1 MEKAS
6 RTTIKP
12 IVMTVRLGGRR
23 MTLTWRPRKR
33 VPGLLRALLA
43 RSLRSLA
50 GVVLG
55 GLSTAALAQ
64 IAANALPTGGQL
76 VAGQAVISQLSNQ
89 MLVSQ
94 GSDKAIIN
102 WNTFNIGSAAGVNFQ
117 MPSSTSAVLNRVITN
132 NPSSLLGTLTG
143 NGRVWLINPAGIMV
157 GPGATIDVGGF
168 IGSTLNVRN
177 EDFLADRLN
186 FSGPGGAVSNFGRI
200 TTPQGGNVYLVG
212 SSVENQGLIR
222 SPGGEVLLAAGQT
235 VEIGDTA
242 TPGVKV
248 AITGTEGSV
257 LNVGQVLAEAG
268 RVGLAGALVRHSGTI
283 NASSVVREGGRVF
296 LRATKTVITDADSL
310 IDASGITGGDIRL
323 VAEERAQINGS
334 LVARGTEGRGGF
346 VETSGKQGFSITRA
360 PDLGPGGE
368 WLIDPHNIS
377 IRAQQLASNVTDGPA
392 FENTADDA
400 VVTTDLLQAAL
411 DAGTNVSITTTA
423 GGSQAGDINVHDAI
437 VKSAGGDATLSLNAH
452 NNINLD
458 QAITATSGK
467 LNVALSQAGTAALRS
482 SIALNGG
489 TLASSGRLVLAG
501 ATLDGVKLNTS
512 GTGTNSTIV
521 TDAQTRFSGG
531 TVWSNTGL
539 AEFTNNGSL
548 LLDAGTSFQ
557 NLAGGTVN
565 LTGDTYAAIASSGGT
580 MVNAGILNKI
590 TPAVT
595 VLEEFSNAGE
605 VNVHAGTLRL
615 AGNGKH
621 GGSFNLLAGGDT
633 MLSFAPGD
641 GQTANL
647 NGATVNMQSSEGT
660 GLVDFSGSYG
670 STTILNNDLT
680 LANARIT
687 GGTLSGTGKLSVTN
701 FAWSGGTISGMPGN
715 SPWDVGNLSLSGSTE
730 LAGRTLTLRAEGI
743 SSADGAY
750 LSMRDGARLNNA
762 GVLTLTNGAHLGAV
776 SYYGEGV
783 ASEINNT
790 GTIISTG
797 GAWANSANY
806 LGSQGEAN
814 HGASFN
820 NSGTVR
826 VSNSTLELSSGVHS
840 GRFELQADQPGTAE
854 LVFGGGYSSSVT
866 LEQGATISESSSNG
880 GSTSVGFGRAWGSGT
895 FMVNTD
901 LTLGNLAL
909 SGGVLGGTGQIRA
922 TNFNWSGGE
931 IRGKAG
937 DPAYEVTNLTLT
949 NYGTLAGR
957 TLALAA
963 GGKSTVSGA
972 YLQMENGARLD
983 NAGAMALTD
992 GSYLGASGWE
1002 SAPSEINNTGTILS
1016 TAEDGYGGNSIGSAW
1031 GSSTRFNNNGTVT
1044 VRDSS
1049 LNIGPGAHS
1058 GSFQLQA
1065 SQPGTTTR
1073 LRLEGGESGAATIDF
1088 NAGATISESRS
1099 NGASTMVELGMYGGT
1114 TNINTDLTL
1123 HNATLNG
1130 GTLQGSGSLRV
1141 NDLAWDEG
1149 TIKGRAGDPAY
1160 HVKNLSVGGWINLD
1174 GRTLNLVEGGT
1185 STLNPGADMQLTQG
1199 AQLNLHGLMTVRD
1212 GGRIGAN
1219 AWYDTG
1225 VSEINN
1231 FGQLDV
1237 ANSAGS
1243 GGYANVL
1250 GTRWDD
1256 QNKISFNN
1264 AGTVNLSD
1272 ALLLL
1277 GPGNHSGRFNLNA
1290 THPDGVT
1297 QLFFG
1302 NGNEAVTNFN
1312 AGASI
1317 VETAAT
1323 GARTF
1328 LTLAHGGGT
1337 TNLNTDL
1344 AVENASID
1352 GGTLQGSG
1360 RLVATNLEWNGGII
1374 AGKPGDSAFKVKNLQ
1389 LSSMALLDGRRL
1401 ELAGGTSNA
1410 SHAELL
1416 MANGAQLDNAG
1427 EFNLL
1432 NGSRLG
1438 GLASGGSAG
1447 TEGTIN
1453 NAGTINVART
1463 QDDSYNA
1470 RFSSYSYFSSLGS
1483 GEGSRVVS
1491 FNNSGV
1497 VNLNDGTLK
1506 LAGGTHSGTFNVNA
1520 SASGPAILEF
1530 AASSADGP
1538 GAITLGAGTVINQN
1552 SRDAGIAKIVFAGNS
1567 TGAVNIDGNLSLQS
1581 ASFDGGTLQG
1591 SGKLAVSSLDWSDGT
1606 IRGQSPDPAWD
1617 FGNINLSRQ
1626 VVVDNRKIN
1635 LGSGGASTAMADAGL
1650 SLLRGSVLT
1659 SNGSHSLGSI
1669 SNQGSVLVASGT
1681 LSSTRLDNA
1690 GTIAVNGGALTVD
1703 GITTVDGILATSGD
1717 GSFTANGSVSG
1728 AGMLDVRG
1736 GSMTLNG
1743 PTQIS
1748 DVSVSAGTL
1757 KGSGGLSANNL
1768 FFTGGTISGSEPDP
1782 AYAINNLL
1790 LSGTATLEG
1799 RTLNLQSGGNSTVDG
1814 GVLWMSSGA
1823 RINNAGTLSLSNG
1836 SFLGFPVKLTGD
1848 SEINN
1853 SGTIISL
1860 ADSSERL
1867 TNAIGGVAAVNE
1879 STTRFNNLSGGTVIV
1894 RDSTLELGPGTH
1906 NGSLQLDASGPGN
1919 AKLTFYHYGG
1929 TVDLNAGTT
1938 ISESRSNGGLTT
1950 VQFGSTSSSSSG
1962 EAAGITRVNTDL
1974 SVNNAVL
1981 ASGTLAGSGSFRAAN
1996 LAWSGGAIRGSAGD
2010 AAFEVGNLDTQGT
2023 LALDGRTLNLLAGGT
2038 GSAAASS
2045 TLAITGSGVLNSTGN
2060 VSLGAIANAGS
2071 VNISGGRFGAASF
2084 SNTGLVQLANGATLA
2099 ARDGFSNLEGG
2110 LLAGSGTV
2118 DTGQNSLVNNGRL
2131 VPGGDAGIGTLAVQ
2145 GNLQQG
2151 ATGVTEIELAGG
2163 AQFDRVAA
2171 SGQLALDG
2179 TLTVSSLGAYAPAAG
2194 DSWSFL
2200 TAGGTRSG
2208 SFSATKAP
2216 SGIRAGYSLF
2226 EGEAARLTML
2236 PSATTAYFNNAAGGL
2251 AWSDAGNW
2259 AGNVRPGASDDVWLN
2274 AGSTIFHAA
2283 GTDAIGKLT
2292 LANATALSV
2301 SGGSISVGG
2310 LTSIDGRLT
2319 TTGSGTYTAN
2329 GNIAGSGMLQVAGG
2343 NLVLN
2348 GTSSMPLLAISA
2360 GSVSGSGSLT
2370 VTRNFSQTGGAINMP
2385 GAIVS
2390 LAQQTGN
2397 LVTGDIVAGELTL
2410 LASAGSIGQ
2419 LSITNA
2425 LRADELETTSAAGTV
2440 LNNAAN
2446 KVRSFKAYNTG
2457 SGNISL
2463 VSVSSPSS
2471 LVLNGITNT
2480 AAGGNVSIDN
2490 TGGIVDN
2497 APIVSRGKIALTAH
2511 SPITVNAPISAGSD
2525 VSLQAMSSTGGND
2538 NLTINSSVSSTGG
2551 ALQLSAGA
2559 QLAVT
2564 SAGSLSVPG
2573 GSTISLT
2580 STGGTVSIA
2589 DPASI
2594 VGATPVVTL
2603 PAPVTVPPV
2612 STAPSSTTLAAVT
2625 TIVGT
2630 AIKSANPTA
2639 TATNSIRNNTVVP
2652 TAPAA
2657 PSGSTSLASLG
2668 GQTVGGTADTFG
2680 GASSTAGSDAGSA
2693 GAGTASSTG
2702 FASTTPG
2709 SSSSSSSTQSSS
2721 TASDSS
2727 SSSSSPTTSSSSSS
2741 SSSTSADS
2749 GSGSK
2754 KDEQGAKE
2762 DKSEAQKPQ
2771 LASKQARKS
2780 LPVCN

>member
-6 RTTIKP
+6 RTTVKP
-12 IVMTVRLGGRR
+12 IVMTVRLAGRR

-33 VPGLLRALLA
+33 VPGLLKALLA

-55 GLSTAALAQ
+55 GLSTAAFAQ

-102 WNTFNIGSAAGVNFQ
+102 WNTFNIGSAAAVNFQ
-117 MPSSTSAVLNRVITN
+117 MPASTSAVLNRVITN

-143 NGRVWLINPAGIMV
+143 NGHVWLINPAGIMV

-186 FSGPGGAVSNFGRI
+186 FSGPGGVVSNFGRI

-222 SPGGEVLLAAGQT
+222 SPGGKVLLAAGQT

-268 RVGLAGALVRHSGTI
+268 RVGLAGVLVRNSGTI

-296 LRATKTVITDADSL
+296 LRATKTVTTDADSL
-310 IDASGITGGDIRL
+310 IDASGTTGGDIRL
-323 VAEERAQINGS
+323 VAEERAQVNGS

-360 PDLGPGGE
+360 PDVGPGGE

-437 VKSAGGDATLSLNAH
+437 VKSAGGDATLTLNAH

-489 TLASSGRLVLAG
+489 TLASSGRLVLSG

-512 GTGTNSTIV
+512 GTGANSTIV

-565 LTGDTYAAIASSGGT
+565 LAGDTYAAIASSGGT
-580 MVNAGILNKI
+580 MVNAGILNKM

-621 GGSFNLLAGGDT
+621 GGSFNLLAGSDT

-641 GQTANL
+641 GQTAKL
-647 NGATVNMQSSEGT
+647 DGATVNMQSSEGS

-670 STTILNNDLT
+670 STTILNNDLA
-680 LANARIT
+680 LANARMT

-701 FAWSGGTISGMPGN
+701 FVWSGGTITGSEGN
-715 SPWDVGNLSLSGSTE
+715 
-730 LAGRTLTLRAEGI
+730 
-743 SSADGAY
+743 
-750 LSMRDGARLNNA
+750 
-762 GVLTLTNGAHLGAV
+762 
-776 SYYGEGV
+776 
-783 ASEINNT
+783 
-790 GTIISTG
+790 
-797 GAWANSANY
+797 
-806 LGSQGEAN
+806 
-814 HGASFN
+814 
-820 NSGTVR
+820 
-826 VSNSTLELSSGVHS
+826 
-840 GRFELQADQPGTAE
+840 
-854 LVFGGGYSSSVT
+854 
-866 LEQGATISESSSNG
+866 
-880 GSTSVGFGRAWGSGT
+880 
-895 FMVNTD
+895 
-901 LTLGNLAL
+901 
-909 SGGVLGGTGQIRA
+909 
-922 TNFNWSGGE
+922 
-931 IRGKAG
+931 
-937 DPAYEVTNLTLT
+937 PAYEF
-949 NYGTLAGR
+949 R
-957 TLALAA
+957 
-963 GGKSTVSGA
+963 
-972 YLQMENGARLD
+972 
-983 NAGAMALTD
+983 
-992 GSYLGASGWE
+992 
-1002 SAPSEINNTGTILS
+1002 
-1016 TAEDGYGGNSIGSAW
+1016 
-1031 GSSTRFNNNGTVT
+1031 
-1044 VRDSS
+1044 
-1049 LNIGPGAHS
+1049 
-1058 GSFQLQA
+1058 
-1065 SQPGTTTR
+1065 
-1073 LRLEGGESGAATIDF
+1073 
-1088 NAGATISESRS
+1088 
-1099 NGASTMVELGMYGGT
+1099 
-1114 TNINTDLTL
+1114 
-1123 HNATLNG
+1123 
-1130 GTLQGSGSLRV
+1130 
-1141 NDLAWDEG
+1141 
-1149 TIKGRAGDPAY
+1149 
-1160 HVKNLSVGGWINLD
+1160 NLSVGGWINLD
-1174 GRTLNLVEGGT
+1174 GRTLNLVEGG
-1185 STLNPGADMQLTQG
+1185 SSSLNPGADMQLTQG

-1290 THPDGVT
+1290 TVPEGVT

-1317 VETAAT
+1317 AETAAT
-1323 GARTF
+1323 GAKTF
-1328 LTLAHGGGT
+1328 VTLAHGGGT

-1360 RLVATNLEWNGGII
+1360 
-1374 AGKPGDSAFKVKNLQ
+1374 
-1389 LSSMALLDGRRL
+1389 
-1401 ELAGGTSNA
+1401 
-1410 SHAELL
+1410 
-1416 MANGAQLDNAG
+1416 
-1427 EFNLL
+1427 
-1432 NGSRLG
+1432 
-1438 GLASGGSAG
+1438 
-1447 TEGTIN
+1447 
-1453 NAGTINVART
+1453 
-1463 QDDSYNA
+1463 
-1470 RFSSYSYFSSLGS
+1470 
-1483 GEGSRVVS
+1483 
-1491 FNNSGV
+1491 
-1497 VNLNDGTLK
+1497 
-1506 LAGGTHSGTFNVNA
+1506 
-1520 SASGPAILEF
+1520 
-1530 AASSADGP
+1530 
-1538 GAITLGAGTVINQN
+1538 
-1552 SRDAGIAKIVFAGNS
+1552 
-1567 TGAVNIDGNLSLQS
+1567 
-1581 ASFDGGTLQG
+1581 
-1591 SGKLAVSSLDWSDGT
+1591 KLAVSSLDWSAGT
-1606 IRGQSPDPAWD
+1606 IRGQSSDPAWD
-1617 FGNINLSRQ
+1617 FGSINLTGQ
-1626 VVVDNRKIN
+1626 VAVDNRKIK
-1635 LGSGGASTAMADAGL
+1635 LGAGGSSTAMADAGL

-1690 GTIAVNGGALTVD
+1690 GTIAVNGGSLTVD
-1703 GITTVDGILATSGD
+1703 GMTTVDGILATSGD
-1717 GSFTANGSVSG
+1717 GSFTANGPLSG
-1728 AGMLDVRG
+1728 AGLLDVRG

-1748 DVSVSAGTL
+1748 DVSVSAGIL

-1799 RTLNLQSGGNSTVDG
+1799 RTLDLQSGGNSTVDG

-1823 RINNAGTLSLSNG
+1823 RINNAGTMSLSNG

-1860 ADSSERL
+1860 ADSSERA

-1879 STTRFNNLSGGTVIV
+1879 STTRFNNLSGGTVVV

-1906 NGSLQLDASGPGN
+1906 NGSLQLDATGPGN
-1919 AKLTFYHYGG
+1919 ARLTFYHYGG

-1962 EAAGITRVNTDL
+1962 DAAGITRVNTDL
-1974 SVNNAVL
+1974 SVNSAVL

-2010 AAFEVGNLDTQGT
+2010 AAFEVGNLDTQGA

-2045 TLAITGSGVLNSTGN
+2045 TLAITGSGVLNSAGN

-2071 VNISGGRFGAASF
+2071 MNVSGGRLGAAGV
-2084 SNTGLVQLANGATLA
+2084 SNTGLVHLANGATLA
-2099 ARDGFSNLEGG
+2099 ARDGFSNLESG
-2110 LLAGSGTV
+2110 LLTGSGTV
-2118 DTGQNSLVNNGRL
+2118 DTGQNSLVNNGRMA
-2131 VPGGDAGIGTLAVQ
+2131 PGGDAGIGTLAVQ

-2151 ATGVTEIELAGG
+2151 ATGVTEIELAGNT
-2163 AQFDRVAA
+2163 QFDRVAA

-2179 TLTVSSLGAYAPAAG
+2179 TLKVATLGGYAPAVG

-2200 TAGGTRSG
+2200 TGGGARSG
-2208 SFSATKAP
+2208 SFSATQAP
-2216 SGIRAGYSLF
+2216 SGMRAGYSLF

-2236 PSATTAYFNNAAGGL
+2236 PSTTTAYFNNAAGGL
-2251 AWSDAGNW
+2251 AWSEASNW
-2259 AGNVRPGASDDVWLN
+2259 AGNVRPGASDDVWIK
-2274 AGSTIFHAA
+2274 AGSTISHAA

-2292 LANATALSV
+2292 LAGATALSV

-2348 GTSSMPLLAISA
+2348 ASASMPMLAISG

-2370 VTRNFSQTGGAINMP
+2370 VTREFSQTGGAINMP

-2390 LAQQTGN
+2390 LTQQTGN
-2397 LVTGDIVAGELTL
+2397 LVTGDITAGELEL
-2410 LASAGSIGQ
+2410 AASAGSIGQ
-2419 LSITNA
+2419 LAGTGA
-2425 LRADELETTSAAGTV
+2425 LRADELETTSAAGTL
-2440 LNNAAN
+2440 LNNGGN

-2457 SGNISL
+2457 SGHISL
-2463 VSVSSPSS
+2463 VNVSSPSS

-2480 AAGGNVSIDN
+2480 AVGGNVSVDN

-2497 APIVSRGKIALTAH
+2497 APIVSRGKLALTAH

-2551 ALQLSAGA
+2551 TLQLSAGG

-2564 SAGSLSVPG
+2564 STGSLSVPG

-2603 PAPVTVPPV
+2603 PAPVTAPPV
-2612 STAPSSTTLAAVT
+2612 STAPTSTVLAAVT

-2639 TATNSIRNNTVVP
+2639 TMSNSIRNNTVVP

-2668 GQTVGGTADTFG
+2668 GQTVGGTVDTFG
-2680 GASSTAGSDAGSA
+2680 GASSTSGGDTGSGT
-2693 GAGTASSTG
+2693 GTASSTG
-2702 FASTTPG
+2702 FAST
-2709 SSSSSSSTQSSS
+2709 SSSPSSSSTQSSS
-2721 TASDSS
+2721 AASD
-2727 SSSSSPTTSSSSSS
+2727 SSS
-2741 SSSTSADS
+2741 SSSTSADG

-2754 KDEQGAKE
+2754 KDEPKAKE
-2762 DKSEAQKPQ
+2762 DKPEAQKPQ